1 MKTLM
6 TLTTRL
12 IADQKWSFL
21 RGLALSFLVLAMG
34 AALLGLSGWFVTAA
48 AVAGITGLGLDFDFF
63 RPSAGVRGL
72 ALGRAVARYGERLL
86 THDATL
92 RALADLRIALMD
104 GVARRPHEE
113 QARLRGAQALN
124 RLTSDVDA
132 LDGLLLRLVLPF
144 LAAGMVQVSAL
155 LMLWWLEGLPI
166 GLAVFLIYLV
176 GGGFGLI
183 WVARA
188 ARHDARAAETA
199 LQNIRR
205 RALETMRAR
214 ADLAVAGQLEAATA
228 QTLAEVEADALAR
241 RNLEALD
248 RRVAAVISLTTA
260 LAGAAALA
268 IAGQMAMAGQI
279 TPARAAVGLFVA
291 LALAE
296 SLMLLRRGM
305 AEIGRMQ
312 EAGARVLALT
322 DTPERTEP
330 ENPRSAPDPTAPLL
344 VARALSFTR
353 PAAARPVFT
362 NLTLEL
368 HPGETVFLTGPSGAG
383 KSTALAVLAGLMAPD
398 DGELMLAGQPLA
410 HWPEAKLRSMLTM
423 VPQRSQLI
431 GGTIAE
437 NLALALPM
445 GEDLPDAEAWAALR
459 AVALDEVIDARG
471 GLGALLGEGGT
482 GLSGGQSKRL
492 ALARAALRKPK
503 ILLLDEP
510 TEGLDAETARA
521 TLTGLRALLP
531 ESAFLV
537 VSHRTPDLA
546 LATRSIPLG

>member
-1 MKTLM
+1 MKTLL
-6 TLTTRL
+6 TLTARL
-12 IADQKWSFL
+12 IADQKWAFS

-34 AALLGLSGWFVTAA
+34 AALLGLSGWFITASA
-48 AVAGITGLGLDFDFF
+48 LAGITGLGLNFNFF
-63 RPSAGVRGL
+63 TPSAGVRGL
-72 ALGRAVARYGERLL
+72 ALGRAVSRYGERLL

-92 RALADLRIALMD
+92 RALAKLRIDLMD
-104 GVARRPHEE
+104 GVSRRPHEE

-124 RLTSDVDA
+124 RITSDVDA
-132 LDGLLLRLVLPF
+132 LDGVLLRLVLPF
-144 LAAGMVQVSAL
+144 LAGGMVQIAAL

-166 GLAVFLIYLV
+166 GLAVFLIYLL
-176 GGGFGLI
+176 GGGLGLI

-228 QTLAEVEADALAR
+228 QTLAEVEAEALAR

-248 RRVAAVISLTTA
+248 RRVGAVISATTA

-268 IAGQMAMAGQI
+268 IAGQMALTGQI
-279 TPARAAVGLFVA
+279 TPARAAMGLFVA

-312 EAGARVLALT
+312 EAGARVMDLT
-322 DTPERTEP
+322 DTPERP
-330 ENPRSAPDPTAPLL
+330 QPDGHAPINTDAPLIESRN
-344 VARALSFTR
+344 VAFTR
-353 PAAARPVFT
+353 SNSAAPLFSDLTFSLAR
-362 NLTLEL
+362 
-368 HPGETVFLTGPSGAG
+368 GETVMLAGPSGAG
-383 KSTALAVLAGLMAPD
+383 KSTALAVLSGLLKPSG
-398 DGELMLAGQPLA
+398 GEITVKGRALAD
-410 HWPEAKLRSMLTM
+410 WPEGDLRDVLTM

-437 NLALALPM
+437 NLALALPPEAQLD
-445 GEDLPDAEAWAALR
+445 EDAAWAALR
-459 AVALDEVIDARG
+459 AVALDEVIAARG
-471 GLGALLGEGGT
+471 GLEARLGEGGT
-482 GLSGGQSKRL
+482 GLSGGQTKRL
-492 ALARAALRKPK
+492 ALARAALRQPD

-510 TEGLDAETARA
+510 TEGLDAPTAAA
-521 TLTGLRALLP
+521 TLSGLRALLP
-531 ESAFLV
+531 DAGFLL
-537 VSHRTPDLA
+537 VSHRQPDQSAATGTIA
-546 LATRSIPLG
+546 LK